1 MRRCYAIS
9 CIYNAERDVFRAIYL
24 HFLIFQILRAS
35 KKEKKVL
42 IESEW
47 APVTISSEEIAARN
61 DSINTSR
68 SSIADFDW
76 SINDRVVKLMRKG
89 LAHFGERMEN
99 VRPLFRSLSI
109 IAIAT
114 ASVDH
119 DWQCTF
125 LLTVRCGHSSI
136 LLRNHVT

>member
-1 MRRCYAIS
+1 M
-9 CIYNAERDVFRAIYL
+9 
-24 HFLIFQILRAS
+24 
-35 KKEKKVL
+35 L

-76 SINDRVVKLMRKG
+76 SINDRPVVKLMRKG
-89 LAHFGERMEN
+89 LAHFRERMEN
-99 VRPLFRSLSI
+99 VRPLFRPLST

-114 ASVDH
+114 ASVDR

-125 LLTVRCGHSSI
+125 PLSVRCGHSSI